1 MRISDWSSDVCSSDL
16 RLVVDQVGDVV
27 LHRPA
32 GAAGG
37 GPPLLLGETG
47 ADLVERAPGEGEVVD
62 RRGDGGAHAAG
73 LYDPERGATRRRRPR
88 RRTGSCRDGRR
99 SEGEKSEIP

>member
-37 GPPLLLGETG
+37 GLPLLLGETG

-73 LYDPERGATRRRRPR
+73 LYDPERRSDERRVGNECVS
-88 RRTGSCRDGRR
+88 TCR
-99 SEGEKSEIP
+99 SLWSPLH